1 MNHPPSLAAPA
12 ASRAGAR
19 RAPAPAIAAGV
30 AGLTGL
36 DASDWAFA

>member
-1 MNHPPSLAAPA
+1 VNYPPSLAAPA

-19 RAPAPAIAAGV
+19 RAPAIAAGV